1 MQINSSNIPNHDKRC
16 SPIMV
21 FRFSTTGSATQCLRS
36 LWRWALTTPT
46 LPSVD
51 AAKGA
56 SAESDS
62 STASASESYTP
73 VQKSTIQGV
82 TQQLTQQPGQNS
94 TTQGVIQ
101 QLNVMIWDNAA
112 WFLFLNQCE
121 IKTDPFYLLSS
132 YSWSYHDWFIGA
144 QYSKCSNIPNCL
156 RNLLSKW
163 NSVCSDDIIITWF
176 HFYRY

>member
-1 MQINSSNIPNHDKRC
+1 
-16 SPIMV
+16 MV
-21 FRFSTTGSATQCLRS
+21 LRFSTTGSATQCLRS

-51 AAKGA
+51 TAKGA

-73 VQKSTIQGV
+73 AQKSTIQGV
-82 TQQLTQQPGQNS
+82 TQQLTPQPGQNS
-94 TTQGVIQ
+94 TTHDVIQ

-112 WFLFLNQCE
+112 CLFFLNQCE

-132 YSWSYHDWFIGA
+132 YHDWFICA
-144 QYSKCSNIPNCL
+144 QYSKCSKIPNCL
-156 RNLLSKW
+156 FNLLSKW

-176 HFYRY
+176 HFYRYKSNIIFIWERTGAGGQFS